1 MNIPLFRVFEATECI
16 IASHMNP
23 YKKLWSH
30 PASISKMS
38 RIFLPCRLVLF
49 HELCLGF
56 TFVVNSCAQTVNIS
70 SNNINAL
77 KSQQKTFR
85 YWLNV
90 AWQSAT
96 AIKHTCYNIQQQ
108 MKQNSKECTICNASL
123 TKQRLFTMYSPVCWE
138 ILENQQFHL
147 YFHQRDST
155 FWKSRNVIV
164 QRLSLRLFLDP

>member
-1 MNIPLFRVFEATECI
+1 VNIPLFRVFEATECI
-16 IASHMNP
+16 IASQMNP

-30 PASISKMS
+30 PASICKTS
-38 RIFLPCRLVLF
+38 RIFLPSRLVLF

-56 TFVVNSCAQTVNIS
+56 TFILNSCAQTINIS

-96 AIKHTCYNIQQQ
+96 AIKYTCYNIQIWKKIQKNTLAV
-108 MKQNSKECTICNASL
+108 MHNLQNNACLLCTYQFAEKFLKINCSIRIFINATPHS
-123 TKQRLFTMYSPVCWE
+123 
-138 ILENQQFHL
+138 ENHGML
-147 YFHQRDST
+147 S
-155 FWKSRNVIV
+155 SRG
-164 QRLSLRLFLDP
+164 

>member
-1 MNIPLFRVFEATECI
+1 MNIPPFRVLEATECI
-16 IASHMNP
+16 IVSQMNP

-38 RIFLPCRLVLF
+38 RIFLPSRLVLF

-56 TFVVNSCAQTVNIS
+56 TFIVNSCAQTVNIP

-90 AWQSAT
+90 AWQSAM
-96 AIKHTCYNIQQQ
+96 AIKYNCCNIQQQ
-108 MKQNSKECTICNASL
+108 MKQNSKEYTICNTSL
-123 TKQRLFTMYSPVCWE
+123 IKQRLFTMYCTYQFAEKFLKINSSICIFINATPHS
-138 ILENQQFHL
+138 ENHGM
-147 YFHQRDST
+147 
-155 FWKSRNVIV
+155 
-164 QRLSLRLFLDP
+164 LSFRG